1 MKIVVLNGSP
11 KGNNSV
17 TMQYVEY
24 LRKKFPQHDWVQ
36 FNVAQQIKRLETD
49 EAALRETLDAV
60 ANCSAVLWAFPLY
73 VLLVHAHY
81 KRFIELVAER
91 GATGA
96 FQGKYTAILSTSI
109 QFYDH
114 TAHNYIHGICDDWGM
129 KYSGG
134 FSAHMHDLFRSDGRQ
149 KLRCFTEDFLDAVE
163 RSAPTIRDYPPV
175 VPVTAE
181 YRPDNTG
188 EALDT
193 AGKKIVIVTDDDESS
208 PNLRRMTQQFA
219 AVYGGAAETINLRDI
234 DIKGSCLGC
243 IRCGYDNTCIY
254 SGKDGF
260 VDFFNQKIRP
270 ADILVFAGQIHDR
283 YLSSLWKTYFD
294 RAFFNTH
301 IPALMG
307 KQLVWLISGPLTQ
320 LPNLRQILEAY
331 TQVQRANLT
340 GIVTDEA
347 AESGQLDAVILETA
361 RRSLRFA
368 HTGYVQPATFLG
380 VGAHKIFRDEIWG
393 PLRFPFVADDQFYR
407 RHGFYDFPQKDYLS
421 RLQNWGMRLLIA
433 VPAIRR
439 KIYSPMMMGKVTES
453 YQKKLARICAE
464 ESGQ

>member
-24 LRKKFPQHDWVQ
+24 LRRKFPQHEWAQ
-36 FNVAQQIKRLETD
+36 FNIAQQIKRLETD
-49 EAALRETLDAV
+49 ETAFRETLTAV
-60 ANCSAVLWAFPLY
+60 ENCAAVLWAFPLY

-96 FQGKYTAILSTSI
+96 FQGKYAAILTTSI

-114 TAHNYIHGICDDWGM
+114 TAHNYVHGICDDWDM
-129 KYSGG
+129 KYFGG
-134 FSAHMHDLFRSDGRQ
+134 FSAHMHDLFQPDGRQ
-149 KLRCFTEDFLDAVE
+149 KLRCFTQEFLDAVK
-163 RSAPTIRDYPPV
+163 RSAPTVREYPPV
-175 VPVTAE
+175 APVTVE
-181 YRPDNTG
+181 YRPENAG
-188 EALDT
+188 EALET
-193 AGKKIVIVTDDDESS
+193 AGEKIVIVTDAEESS
-208 PNLRRMTQQFA
+208 VNLRRMVQQFA
-219 AVYGGAAETINLRDI
+219 ATCGGAAETINLRDI

-243 IRCGYDNTCIY
+243 IRCGYDNTCVY
-254 SGKDGF
+254 SGQDGF

-270 ADILVFAGQIHDR
+270 ADILIFAGTIRDR

-307 KQLVWLISGPLTQ
+307 KQLVWLISGPLAQ

-331 TQVQRANLT
+331 SQVQRANLT
-340 GIVTDEA
+340 GIVTDETTD
-347 AESGQLDAVILETA
+347 SKKLDSMIQEAA
-361 RRSLRFA
+361 RRSIRFA
-368 HTGYVQPATFLG
+368 QEGYIQPATFLG
-380 VGAHKIFRDEIWG
+380 VGAQKIFRDEIWG

-407 RHGFYDFPQKDYLS
+407 QHGFYDFPQNDYLS

-433 VPAIRR
+433 APAIRR

-453 YQKKLARICAE
+453 YQKKLAKICAE
-464 ESGQ
+464 ESRQ

>member
-11 KGNNSV
+11 KGDNSV

-24 LRKKFPQHDWVQ
+24 LRQNYPQHEWVQ
-36 FNVAQQIKRLETD
+36 FNIAQQIRRLESD
-49 EAALRETLDAV
+49 GAAFRETLDAV

-81 KRFIELVAER
+81 KRFIELIAER
-91 GATGA
+91 GAIGA
-96 FQGKYTAILSTSI
+96 FRGKYAAILTTSI

-114 TAHNYIHGICDDWGM
+114 TAHNYVHGICDDWDM
-129 KYSGG
+129 KYFGG
-134 FSAHMHDLFRSDGRQ
+134 FSAHMQDLFKPDERQ
-149 KLRCFTEDFLDAVE
+149 KLRSFTQSFLDAVE
-163 RSAPTIRDYPPV
+163 RSAPTVREYLPV
-175 VPVTAE
+175 VSSSAE
-181 YRPDNTG
+181 YRPESDG
-188 EALDT
+188 EVLDT
-193 AGKKIVIVTDDDESS
+193 AGKKIVIVSDEEASS
-208 PNLRRMTQQFA
+208 PNLQRMVQRFA
-219 AVYGGAAETINLRDI
+219 TACGGAVETVRLRDI

-243 IRCGYDNTCIY
+243 IRCGYDNTCVY
-254 SGKDGF
+254 AGQDGF
-260 VDFFNQKIRP
+260 VDFFNRHVRP
-270 ADILVFAGQIHDR
+270 ADILVFAGAIHDR

-307 KQLVWLISGPLTQ
+307 KQLVWLISGPLGQ

-331 TQVQRANLT
+331 AQVQRANLVA
-340 GIVTDEA
+340 IVTDEA
-347 AESGQLDAVILETA
+347 AESGQLDGVIQETA

-368 HTGYVQPATFLG
+368 REGYVQPATFLG

-407 RHGFYDFPQKDYLS
+407 RHRFYDFPQKDYRS
-421 RLQNWGMRLLIA
+421 RLQNFGMRLLTT

-439 KIYSPMMMGKVTES
+439 KIYSPMMMGKVLES
-453 YQKKLARICAE
+453 YQKKLAQICAE
-464 ESGQ
+464 EGRR